1 LISRG
6 FDDNRDHPA
15 LASQAMLID
24 KLNRSK
30 KSFGFL
36 RGHQST
42 EFFKAMR
49 ATACLGTGGK
59 HSLRGKNIGFVFQTF
74 NLIPALTA
82 AQTVATAGFSGLA
95 GRDRIFVDG
104 QIRWRHKHTAFVLS
118 LVRAS

>member
-1 LISRG
+1 
-6 FDDNRDHPA
+6 
-15 LASQAMLID
+15 MLVD

-59 HSLRGKNIGFVFQTF
+59 HSLRGKNIGFDDA
-74 NLIPALTA
+74 IKA
-82 AQTVATAGFSGLA
+82 AK
-95 GRDRIFVDG
+95 RDRERCRHPGTGMYSDVLVYQIDLDGELHPVDEREYEK
-104 QIRWRHKHTAFVLS
+104 QKE
-118 LVRAS
+118 